1 MKKKGFI
8 EADTLVAIALFSI
21 LSITAM
27 NIILS
32 YRNREIICIKREE
45 ANYYYECIIKECKY
59 QLGVDKIKDL
69 CASPMYINKTDI
81 NSNSIEK
88 KDLKDILSSDIED
101 SDKYIK
107 IYDTD
112 DKVKIEYVD
121 NTRGEKF
128 KDDISF

>member
-101 SDKYIK
+101 GDKYIK

-128 KDDISF
+128 KDDILF

>member
-101 SDKYIK
+101 GDKYIK

>member
-59 QLGVDKIKDL
+59 QLGVGKIKDL

-101 SDKYIK
+101 GDKYIK

>member
-8 EADTLVAIALFSI
+8 EADTIVAIALFSI
-21 LSITAM
+21 LSIAAM

-101 SDKYIK
+101 GDKYIK